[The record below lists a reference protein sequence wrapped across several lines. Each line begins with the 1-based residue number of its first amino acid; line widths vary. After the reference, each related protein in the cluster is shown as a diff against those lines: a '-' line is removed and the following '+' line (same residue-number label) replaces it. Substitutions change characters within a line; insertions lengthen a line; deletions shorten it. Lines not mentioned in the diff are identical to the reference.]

1 MNDAIMIELRFFGT
15 SVLWGVILLILYD
28 LLRIFRRV
36 IIHNGFFI
44 AFEDLIYW
52 VVSSLLIFHMMYQ
65 QNNGIIRGFAILAM
79 LLGMILYHSVFSELF
94 VYTISTLLNQ
104 IINLIGK
111 LITLILKPFCF
122 IFRKIKRLFVW
133 IFTKIKKFMQFLL
146 KSLKKLKN
154 SSKIA
159 VSDNEKGD

>member
-1 MNDAIMIELRFFGT
+1 MNDAIMVELRFFGT

-36 IIHNGFFI
+36 IIHNGFFV

-52 VVSSLLIFHMMYQ
+52 VISSLLIFHMMYQ

-79 LLGMILYHSVFSELF
+79 LIGMTLYHSVFSELF
-94 VYTISTLLNQ
+94 VNTISTLLNE
-104 IINLIGK
+104 IINLIWK
-111 LITLILKPFCF
+111 LIVLILRPFRF
-122 IFRKIKRLFVW
+122 IFRKIKSLFVW
-133 IFTKIKKFMQFLL
+133 IFLKIKKFIQFLG
-146 KSLKKLKN
+146 KSLKKLNK

>member
-1 MNDAIMIELRFFGT
+1 MNDAIMVELRFFGT
-15 SVLWGVILLILYD
+15 SVLWGIILLILYD
-28 LLRIFRRV
+28 VLRIFRRV

-79 LLGMILYHSVFSELF
+79 LIGMILYHSVFSELF
-94 VYTISTLLNQ
+94 VNTISTLLNQ
-104 IINLIGK
+104 IINLTWK
-111 LITLILKPFCF
+111 LFALILRPFRF
-122 IFRKIKRLFVW
+122 IFRKIKRLFMW
-133 IFTKIKKFMQFLL
+133 IFSKIKKFIQFLF
-146 KSLKKLKN
+146 KSLKKLKK
-154 SSKIA
+154 SSKIT